1 LHVSVSDAV
10 SKKIP
15 SLIIDNLLFLHKNY
29 KLKMKV
35 FKFGGMSIKDAEAI
49 KNVNHILSL
58 YDKEKIVSV
67 ISAIGKTTN
76 QLEMIVENFLCK

>member
-1 LHVSVSDAV
+1 
-10 SKKIP
+10 
-15 SLIIDNLLFLHKNY
+15 
-29 KLKMKV
+29 MKV

-76 QLEMIVENFLCK
+76 QLEMIVETFYANKAEKFNLFHDIKTAHLQIVAGLFTAEDC

>member
-1 LHVSVSDAV
+1 
-10 SKKIP
+10 
-15 SLIIDNLLFLHKNY
+15 
-29 KLKMKV
+29 MKV